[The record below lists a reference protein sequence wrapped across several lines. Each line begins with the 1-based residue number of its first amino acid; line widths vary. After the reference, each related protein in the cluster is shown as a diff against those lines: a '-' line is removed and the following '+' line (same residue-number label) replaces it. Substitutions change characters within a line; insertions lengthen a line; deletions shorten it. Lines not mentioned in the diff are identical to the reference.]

1 MTRVDPLMFRRGLF
15 NMRTRRFG
23 RVAELLVERL
33 TNAAAA
39 RNQFHDL
46 YDNKLNH
53 RIEVKFCTVNA
64 EHEERITIDN
74 LLNVVEAAGKER
86 AVQFGNW
93 RSYRFDANIQQIKR
107 SEFDILYYGLFF
119 AEAIVMFKAASDQIK
134 TQSEIVGGRLDAVPI
149 FFSDKQHKGNV
160 GEGQFHINQNT
171 LEIHLNNFHY
181 KTISYSD
188 FLSLIS

>member
-1 MTRVDPLMFRRGLF
+1 MTPVDPVMFRRGLF

-33 TNAAAA
+33 TNATAA

-46 YDNKLNH
+46 YDDKLKH

-64 EHEERITIDN
+64 EHDERITLDN
-74 LLNVVEAAGKER
+74 LLGVVEAAGRER
-86 AVQFGNW
+86 AVPFRDWQA
-93 RSYRFDANIQQIKR
+93 YKFDANIQQVKR

-119 AEAIVMFKAASDQIK
+119 ADDIVMFKANSSQIK
-134 TQSEIVGGRLDAVPI
+134 TQAEIVTGDLNAVQI
-149 FFSDKQHKGNV
+149 YFSDKQHKGNV
-160 GEGQFHINQNT
+160 GEGQFHINQKT
-171 LEIHLNNFHY
+171 LNIHLNHFHY

-188 FLSLIS
+188 FLTLIG